1 MSEQVRGVS
10 VPAPT
15 ATLGWARD
23 GPILRSGGALQIA
36 VGALAALAATG
47 AVYTTL
53 TSRHA
58 PAPLSHA
65 VLTVVVCG
73 SFVGAGLL
81 AVRRRLYGSFG
92 LLLAAVGFASL
103 LGALHDANGRVP
115 YAVGVLTANLVF
127 AVLVHALLAY
137 PDGRLTTPARR
148 ALVVLAYVDVLL
160 LQAVAVVFD
169 PLTRWHSDHPSNLV
183 LIDARETLATS
194 LEEAEAAIAVAI
206 ALAVAVILVKRWLAE
221 TEPARRQLMP
231 VICGGAGGLVI
242 LSIGLALAPHSSG
255 AAVIGIGSGL
265 LASLALPV
273 AFVALLIRAR
283 LSPVAASAMLVELT
297 EGGLDLQDALRGTL
311 GDPGLELVRAR
322 ELRLPRGDRRVATP
336 IRHDGE
342 RVGVLVARRLAQDAA
357 RAPRGGHARPRGSPS
372 PTSTSSRG
380 TAR

>member
-1 MSEQVRGVS
+1 M
-10 VPAPT
+10 
-15 ATLGWARD
+15 
-23 GPILRSGGALQIA
+23 
-36 VGALAALAATG
+36 
-47 AVYTTL
+47 
-53 TSRHA
+53 
-58 PAPLSHA
+58 
-65 VLTVVVCG
+65 
-73 SFVGAGLL
+73 
-81 AVRRRLYGSFG
+81 
-92 LLLAAVGFASL
+92 
-103 LGALHDANGRVP
+103 
-115 YAVGVLTANLVF
+115 
-127 AVLVHALLAY
+127 LVHALLAY

-265 LASLALPV
+265 VASLALPV

-297 EGGLDLQDALRGTL
+297 GAASISRT
-311 GDPGLELVRAR
+311 RC
-322 ELRLPRGDRRVATP
+322 
-336 IRHDGE
+336 
-342 RVGVLVARRLAQDAA
+342 AA
-357 RAPRGGHARPRGSPS
+357 RSAIPGSSSCS
-372 PTSTSSRG
+372 PASSGSRAANAG
-380 TAR
+380 SRR